1 MWCQRPKIC
10 LCIVLPKMKMNLVSN
25 LLWKFYGT
33 FVRFVLSQRFTLIQ
47 THLMFVIDATN
58 RNHTL
63 HASLAIKFVYIWIFE
78 PDITNVRA
86 KTHNKRSGR
95 NARQNEHSKWLK
107 CNKKIERKCK
117 CNVKKDMDKKEH
129 NTLRSKECR
138 ERKEKTDQTRPEHIL
153 YVLRC

>member
-1 MWCQRPKIC
+1 MPLYRLTQNENEPRFKFTMKI
-10 LCIVLPKMKMNLVSN
+10 
-25 LLWKFYGT
+25 LWNFCS
-33 FVRFVLSQRFTLIQ
+33 FFFLSQRFTLIQ

-138 ERKEKTDQTRPEHIL
+138 ERKEKTDQTRAYSL
-153 YVLRC
+153 CA